1 MGTTELF
8 VNQVASWRAL
18 QGGTLVIPG
27 HRGRRLGLSLKLANL
42 RAVRERFPDCR
53 YVFTTV
59 AGVNDP
65 MNSVNE
71 LLGFRDVERALEMQ
85 LRL

>member
-1 MGTTELF
+1 M
-8 VNQVASWRAL
+8 RD
-18 QGGTLVIPG
+18 
-27 HRGRRLGLSLKLANL
+27 
-42 RAVRERFPDCR
+42 RFPDCR
-53 YVFTTV
+53 YVFTAV

-65 MNSVNE
+65 MNAVNE